1 MGGLHPEIPDG
12 IKMFKP
18 KSLKEAICLA
28 CMQVDQQSMP
38 NKKFHCISYQM
49 IKELLNLFKNMDL
62 EDESPLPGE
71 GIDKP
76 RGCEHVG

>member
-1 MGGLHPEIPDG
+1 
-12 IKMFKP
+12 
-18 KSLKEAICLA
+18 
-28 CMQVDQQSMP
+28 
-38 NKKFHCISYQM
+38 M

>member
-1 MGGLHPEIPDG
+1 MHASRPTEHAKQKISLHFLSDDKG
-12 IKMFKP
+12 
-18 KSLKEAICLA
+18 AIES
-28 CMQVDQQSMP
+28 V
-38 NKKFHCISYQM
+38 
-49 IKELLNLFKNMDL
+49 KNMDL